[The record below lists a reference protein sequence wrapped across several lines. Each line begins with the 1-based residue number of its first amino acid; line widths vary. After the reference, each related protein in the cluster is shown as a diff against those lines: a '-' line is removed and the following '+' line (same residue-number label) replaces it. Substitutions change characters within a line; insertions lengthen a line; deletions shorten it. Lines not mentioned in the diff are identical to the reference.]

1 MRGAKVSRGFLCTKK
16 KSMLIFK
23 SKKEDGS
30 YFELNY
36 CEDGIYVEMSDGSEV
51 INYIIPHSHIFDLM
65 EYLKT
70 QG

>member
-1 MRGAKVSRGFLCTKK
+1 
-16 KSMLIFK
+16 MLIFK